1 DKASREVVVALLAGM
16 GLAALHGGALAN
28 SAATEALTSVLI
40 FRNRQYRADHAG
52 LRIIGIDSAAGAVC
66 PAWPRSS
73 YATCCRPDHRL
84 RLRDRSSCKVS
95 AMSVV
100 LLERPR
106 EGVAL
111 LRLNRPD
118 RLNALNMAVR
128 EALASHFV
136 TLSSDDAIRCVVVT
150 GDEKAFAAGAD
161 VAELAKRTPTD
172 EAFSRSRAAWA
183 ALERYRRPIIAAVS
197 GFALGGGCELAMHC
211 DIIIAGEG
219 AKLGQPEVKLGI
231 MPGAGGTQRFVRAA
245 GKFAA
250 LRWLLTGDLL
260 SAAEAH
266 RLGLV
271 SEVVPDGEVLPH
283 ALEIA
288 TRIAAL
294 PPLAVA
300 AIKEAV
306 LLGADLPLDAALR
319 LEAEAFQ
326 TLFATE
332 DRAEGMRAFLEKRK
346 PEFKGR

>member
-1 DKASREVVVALLAGM
+1 
-16 GLAALHGGALAN
+16 
-28 SAATEALTSVLI
+28 
-40 FRNRQYRADHAG
+40 
-52 LRIIGIDSAAGAVC
+52 
-66 PAWPRSS
+66 
-73 YATCCRPDHRL
+73 
-84 RLRDRSSCKVS
+84 
-95 AMSVV
+95 MSVV

-128 EALASHFV
+128 EALAAHFA
-136 TLSSDDAIRCVVVT
+136 TLACDDAIRCIVVT

-161 VAELAKRTPTD
+161 VAELAERTPTD
-172 EAFSRSRAAWA
+172 EAFARSRAAWT
-183 ALERYRRPIIAAVS
+183 ALERYRRPIIAAVN

-211 DIIIAGEG
+211 DIIIAGES
-219 AKLGQPEVKLGI
+219 ARLGQPEVKLGI
-231 MPGAGGTQRFVRAA
+231 MPGAGGTQRFARAA

-271 SEVVPDGEVLPH
+271 SEVVPDGEVLKH

-319 LEAEAFQ
+319 LEAESFQ
-326 TLFATE
+326 MLFATE
-332 DRAEGMRAFLEKRK
+332 DRGEGMRAFLEKRK
-346 PEFKGR
+346 PAFKGR

>member
-1 DKASREVVVALLAGM
+1 
-16 GLAALHGGALAN
+16 
-28 SAATEALTSVLI
+28 
-40 FRNRQYRADHAG
+40 
-52 LRIIGIDSAAGAVC
+52 
-66 PAWPRSS
+66 
-73 YATCCRPDHRL
+73 
-84 RLRDRSSCKVS
+84 
-95 AMSVV
+95 MSVV
-100 LLERPR
+100 LLERPAP
-106 EGVAL
+106 GVAL

-128 EALASHFV
+128 ESLASHF
-136 TLSSDDAIRCVVVT
+136 TDLASDDAVRCVVIT

-161 VAELAKRTPTD
+161 VAELAQRTPTD
-172 EAFSRSRAAWA
+172 PAFEKTRAAWA
-183 ALERYRRPIIAAVS
+183 AIERYRRPIIAAVN

-250 LRWLLTGDLL
+250 MRWLLTGDLL
-260 SAAEAH
+260 SASEAH

-271 SEVVPDGEVLPH
+271 SEVVADGEVLKH
-283 ALEIA
+283 ALGIA
-288 TRIAAL
+288 MRVAAL

-300 AIKEAV
+300 AVKDTV
-306 LLGADLPLDAALR
+306 LRGADLPLEAGLR
-319 LEAEAFQ
+319 LESQGFQ
-326 TLFATE
+326 ELFASE

>member
-1 DKASREVVVALLAGM
+1 
-16 GLAALHGGALAN
+16 
-28 SAATEALTSVLI
+28 
-40 FRNRQYRADHAG
+40 
-52 LRIIGIDSAAGAVC
+52 
-66 PAWPRSS
+66 
-73 YATCCRPDHRL
+73 
-84 RLRDRSSCKVS
+84 
-95 AMSVV
+95 MSVV

-128 EALASHFV
+128 EALAAHFE
-136 TLSSDDAIRCVVVT
+136 TLASDDAVRCVVVT

-161 VAELAKRTPTD
+161 VAELAERTPTD
-172 EAFSRSRAAWA
+172 EAFAKTRAAWA
-183 ALERYRRPIIAAVS
+183 SIERYRRPIIAAVS

-219 AKLGQPEVKLGI
+219 ARLGQPEVKLGI

-260 SAAEAH
+260 SAAEAC

-306 LLGADLPLDAALR
+306 LSGADLPLEAALR
-319 LEAEAFQ
+319 LEAERFQ
-326 TLFATE
+326 RLFATE
-332 DRAEGMRAFLEKRK
+332 DRGEGMRAFLEKRK
-346 PEFKGR
+346 PTFRGR